1 MIFFGNMPDSDG
13 NAETI
18 DVPGNLRTPS
28 ETFDFFEKRLRFPEW
43 WGRNWDAFDDLLTK
57 VDWMTNPVETRI
69 VHSAIPAFKEEQDR
83 KTYCEILLM
92 ASAWR
97 DVFPPALNVVF
108 PAAVR
113 ADFER
118 ILTGG
123 AFPPFRR
130 IRFRARYRRE
140 IRKAERFHAAQ
151 ETDVLMRNDGLI
163 PHQETKPGIEPRTGD
178 PLIDNRL
185 AGSEKSRIY
194 MHFSKDEFLMLN
206 GCLSEIHELF
216 WYENRNGTANR
227 FDFEKDIGLPMS
239 ETDALRDRIGSA
251 YEEGKDRMTAWSFR
265 FRPVELVAILNS
277 IRKLISPQSS
287 LLWELGIR
295 TGFDPEEYSA
305 LSEKIRSALAGEKSQ
320 PEVSK

>member
-1 MIFFGNMPDSDG
+1 
-13 NAETI
+13 
-18 DVPGNLRTPS
+18 
-28 ETFDFFEKRLRFPEW
+28 
-43 WGRNWDAFDDLLTK
+43 
-57 VDWMTNPVETRI
+57 MTNPVETRI

-118 ILTGG
+118 ILTGR

-140 IRKAERFHAAQ
+140 IRMAERFRAAQ

-185 AGSEKSRIY
+185 AGSEKSRIH

-239 ETDALRDRIGSA
+239 ETDALCDRIGSA
-251 YEEGKDRMTAWSFR
+251 YEEGKDRMTTWSFR

-287 LLWELGIR
+287 LLWELGVR

-305 LSEKIRSALAGEKSQ
+305 LSEKIRSALAGSETQ
-320 PEVSK
+320 PEGSK